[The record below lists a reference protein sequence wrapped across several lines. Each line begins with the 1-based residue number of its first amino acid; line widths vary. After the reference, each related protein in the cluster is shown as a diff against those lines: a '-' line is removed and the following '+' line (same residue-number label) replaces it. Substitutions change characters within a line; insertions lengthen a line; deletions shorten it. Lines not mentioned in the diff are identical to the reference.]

1 MPKFIETVEDE
12 LMFLHAWLNPATLER
27 MKVSFDQTAEGIRR
41 ANVLTGQSGKARQEK
56 KQFSLDWNKVYFGGK
71 FQVG

>member
-41 ANVLTGQSGKARQEK
+41 ANVLTGQSGKARLEK
-56 KQFSLDWNKVYFGGK
+56 NNSVLIGTRSTLAESFR
-71 FQVG
+71 